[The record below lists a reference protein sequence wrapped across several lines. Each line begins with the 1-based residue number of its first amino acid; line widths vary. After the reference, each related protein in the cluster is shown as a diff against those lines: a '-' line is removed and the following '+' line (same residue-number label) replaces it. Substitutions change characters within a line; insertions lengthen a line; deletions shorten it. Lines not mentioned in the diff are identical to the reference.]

1 MPDLGE
7 RGNVMGPQQIARI
20 VHPPA
25 EMLAA
30 AEHLL
35 NALMRGD
42 HASVEA
48 MTPPHVRDE
57 MMQIANAIPANRY
70 DTFEIIGRARV
81 SRHYFLKAQL
91 IGANV
96 EPFKFQ
102 FRLGETDG
110 KWAVRE
116 ALNLTGRGSAWTRGR
131 RKEGDCAV
139 KNDSRHK
146 R

>member
-7 RGNVMGPQQIARI
+7 RGNVMGPQPIAAI
-20 VHPPA
+20 VQPPA

-35 NALMRGD
+35 NALIRGD

-48 MTPPHVRDE
+48 MTPSHVRDE
-57 MMQIANAIPANRY
+57 MMLVAKEIPANRY
-70 DTFEIIGRARV
+70 DRFELIGRARV
-81 SRHYFLKAQL
+81 AKHYFLKAQL
-91 IGANV
+91 TGANV

-110 KWAVRE
+110 KWTVRE
-116 ALNLTGRGSAWTRGR
+116 ALNLTGRRSAW
-131 RKEGDCAV
+131 
-139 KNDSRHK
+139 SR
-146 R
+146 

>member
-7 RGNVMGPQQIARI
+7 RGNVMGPQPIAEI
-20 VHPPA
+20 VQPPA

-35 NALMRGD
+35 NALIHGD

-48 MTPPHVRDE
+48 MTPAQVRDE
-57 MMQIANAIPANRY
+57 MMIVAKEIPPNRY
-70 DTFEIIGRARV
+70 DRFELIGRARV
-81 SRHYFLKAQL
+81 AKHYFLKAQL
-91 IGANV
+91 IGADV

-110 KWAVRE
+110 KWTVRE
-116 ALNLTGRGSAWTRGR
+116 ALNLTGRRSAW
-131 RKEGDCAV
+131 
-139 KNDSRHK
+139 SR
-146 R
+146 

>member
-7 RGNVMGPQQIARI
+7 RGNVMGPQPIASI
-20 VHPPA
+20 VQPPA

-30 AEHLL
+30 ADRLL

-42 HASVEA
+42 RATIEE

-70 DTFEIIGRARV
+70 DRFELIGRARV

-91 IGANV
+91 SGTGAG
-96 EPFKFQ
+96 PFKIQ

-110 KWAVRE
+110 RWTVRE
-116 ALNLTGRGSAWTRGR
+116 ALNLTGRRSAW
-131 RKEGDCAV
+131 
-139 KNDSRHK
+139 SR
-146 R
+146 

>member
-7 RGNVMGPQQIARI
+7 RGNVMGPQPIAQI
-20 VHPPA
+20 VQPPA

-30 AEHLL
+30 ADRLL
-35 NALMRGD
+35 NALIRGD
-42 HASVEA
+42 RATIEE

-70 DTFEIIGRARV
+70 DKFDLIGRARV
-81 SRHYFLKAQL
+81 SKHYFLKAKL
-91 IGANV
+91 TGTGV

-110 KWAVRE
+110 KWTVRE
-116 ALNLTGRGSAWTRGR
+116 ALNLTGRRSAW
-131 RKEGDCAV
+131 
-139 KNDSRHK
+139 SR
-146 R
+146 

>member
-7 RGNVMGPQQIARI
+7 RGNVMGPQPIAPI
-20 VHPPA
+20 VEPPA
-25 EMLAA
+25 AMLAA
-30 AEHLL
+30 ADHLL

-57 MMQIANAIPANRY
+57 MLAIAKEIPPNRY
-70 DTFEIIGRARV
+70 AKFEIIGRARV
-81 SRHYFLKAQL
+81 SRHYFLKARL
-91 IGANV
+91 TGAEA

-110 KWAVRE
+110 KWTVRE
-116 ALNLTGRGSAWTRGR
+116 ALNLTGRRSAWTR
-131 RKEGDCAV
+131 
-139 KNDSRHK
+139 
-146 R
+146 